1 MLCSVEADC
10 TQLHS
15 SEIDKNKLPQRVAQA
30 EKAVVLRAQE
40 LFQAAGRQ
48 PANLVPR
55 AESMLALQDKEE
67 TYVLG

>member
-1 MLCSVEADC
+1 
-10 TQLHS
+10 
-15 SEIDKNKLPQRVAQA
+15 
-30 EKAVVLRAQE
+30 VLRAQE